1 MYHKIQDP
9 ISNSIFKTKS
19 ADGKQ
24 LVQKYQF
31 TLHHFNDPYFV
42 IFHHICEVFIG

>member
-19 ADGKQ
+19 TDGKQ
-24 LVQKYQF
+24 LVQKYIYQ
-31 TLHHFNDPYFV
+31 HNIQSV
-42 IFHHICEVFIG
+42 ERIFSDMIGGDD